1 MANIESLALQLLGAK
16 GKKAEIERR
25 IKMLERELLDSKEI
39 SAMLTPIHNE
49 GGERTDGAYTVEIP
63 RTHVWDQIKIDE
75 ILEDIPRPDWPSFVN
90 QTITYKVD
98 MRKFKDYVVS
108 HPQDAGQWHD
118 AHFIKLGDPKIKNI
132 NAEKL
137 KEE

>member
-75 ILEDIPRPDWPSFVN
+75 ILEDIPRADWPSFVN

-108 HPQDAGQWHD
+108 HPQDADPWHD